1 MNADDLPLAYDE
13 AEQQQQ
19 QPYDEFDEDE
29 LADEN

>member
-19 QPYDEFDEDE
+19 PYDEFDEDE
-29 LADEN
+29 FADEN